1 MGFWDWFKGGD
12 DQPAADPSA
21 PAAEPVGP
29 PTPEQIADSLGR
41 IDRMVTDAKVP
52 PPVLVRV
59 LRVTKR
65 LREILP
71 RMRNAGLDSADEYSM
86 IATATSY
93 LPESLETYLRL
104 PRDWADTRP
113 VEGGKTSLLLLVD
126 QLDLLGATV
135 DKMYDAVLQ
144 NDANA
149 LIAQGRFLQHKF
161 GSEPVTQPPAPPARP
176 ERQQPSSLLDL

>member
-1 MGFWDWFKGGD
+1 MGFWDWFTGGD
-12 DQPAADPSA
+12 DKAKADVVSA
-21 PAAEPVGP
+21 PPPGP
-29 PTPEQIADSLGR
+29 PSPQQIADSLVR
-41 IDRMVTDAKVP
+41 IDEMAAQARVP
-52 PPVLVRV
+52 VPVLSRV
-59 LRVTKR
+59 HRVTKR

-93 LPESLETYLRL
+93 LPESLETYIRL

-113 VEGGKTSLLLLVD
+113 IEGGKTSLLLLVD

-149 LIAQGRFLQHKF
+149 LITHGRFLQQKF
-161 GSEPVTQPPAPPARP
+161 GGEAPTAPPAPPV
-176 ERQQPSSLLDL
+176 RQTAPSTNILDL

>member
-1 MGFWDWFKGGD
+1 MGFWDWFTGGD
-12 DQPAADPSA
+12 DDRARAKVPSTPAA
-21 PAAEPVGP
+21 GP
-29 PTPEQIADSLGR
+29 PTPKQIADSLTR
-41 IDRMVTDAKVP
+41 IETMAAGARVP
-52 PPVLVRV
+52 SPVLARV
-59 LRVTKR
+59 YRVTKR

-71 RMRNAGLDSADEYSM
+71 RMRNAGLDSADEYSL

-93 LPESLETYLRL
+93 LPESLETYVRL

-113 VEGGKTSLLLLVD
+113 VEGRKTSLLLLVD

-149 LIAQGRFLQHKF
+149 LITHGRFLQQRF
-161 GSEPVTQPPAPPARP
+161 GREAPTTPPAPPTRG
-176 ERQQPSSLLDL
+176 QPTSTNILDL

>member
-1 MGFWDWFKGGD
+1 MGFWDWFTGGEE
-12 DQPAADPSA
+12 QPNVEAAQA
-21 PAAEPVGP
+21 PASGP
-29 PTPEQIADSLGR
+29 PTPEQIADSLVR
-41 IDRMVTDAKVP
+41 IDVMAVSGNVP
-52 PPVLVRV
+52 APVLARV
-59 LRVTKR
+59 YRVTKR

-71 RMRNAGLDSADEYSM
+71 RMSNAGLDSADEYSL

-113 VEGGKTSLLLLVD
+113 IEGSKTSLLLLVD

-149 LIAQGRFLQHKF
+149 LITHGRFLQQKF
-161 GSEPVTQPPAPPARP
+161 GVEVPTSAPAAPIRPAAK
-176 ERQQPSSLLDL
+176 STNILDL